1 MELDASEQERRQLAY
16 STQFFDFT
24 PDAFVDGVS
33 GACYEAINEHLDVC
47 KNKCASEFVG
57 KVDEQNLEDA
67 FTLIKDAYQNNA
79 EEVFDKFGRYVKKN
93 IIQIPPDIVL
103 PEDRAH
109 LDPEAKGYSG
119 MKLQEDLKDFE
130 NIKQEVINARYRKSV
145 LEAKLANL
153 EKVTE
158 RQQELLK
165 QVELFEAENQ
175 SLDMVDE
182 QLVNL
187 KKKMASMT
195 PVLESIENNIPSGSA
210 KHKLELEEANFAK
223 KIRFDNKEN

>member
-1 MELDASEQERRQLAY
+1 MKFECLLFQPNWNSV
-16 STQFFDFT
+16 FT
-24 PDAFVDGVS
+24 REIQISYF
-33 GACYEAINEHLDVC
+33 LLQVC
-47 KNKCASEFVG
+47 KNKCASEFAG

-67 FTLIKDAYQNNA
+67 FTLIKDAYQSST

-93 IIQIPPDIVL
+93 IIQIPPDVVL
-103 PEDRAH
+103 PEDRPH

-130 NIKQEVINARYRKSV
+130 SIKQEVINAKYRKSV

-158 RQQELLK
+158 RQQQLLK

-182 QLVNL
+182 QLENL

-195 PVLESIENNIPSGSA
+195 PVLESIENNIPTGSA